1 MLRALFPDTV
11 YIPKQKYVHAPVKF
25 HSRTI
30 HSDVNA
36 LIDSGATENF
46 ISPELVEHFWIPTL
60 DVKPRVIRNVD
71 STSNQMGKVI
81 KAIILYVRYKGQR
94 TAHTFYVITLGDD
107 HMLLGMPF
115 LAVTNPDIDWT
126 NGQFIGQI
134 HVGTTDAHEW
144 KPEKGSK
151 EEGLFKPDKDID
163 EIEGRR
169 AYYRTEK
176 KDKDDTLK
184 FTTVEPEDY
193 MFIRKVEPESCKDAF
208 GATLGKAPI
217 RT

>member
-1 MLRALFPDTV
+1 MLRALFPDAV
-11 YIPKQKYVHAPVKF
+11 YIPKQKYVHIPVKF

-46 ISPELVEHFWIPTL
+46 ISPELVKHFWIPTL

-81 KAIILYVRYKGQR
+81 KAVIHNVQYKGQQ

-115 LAVTNPDIDWT
+115 LAATNPDIDWT
-126 NGQFIGQI
+126 NGEFIGQI
-134 HVGTTDAHEW
+134 HVGTTDAHKW
-144 KPEKGSK
+144 KPEQGSK
-151 EEGLFKPDKDID
+151 EEGPFEPDEDID

-169 AYYRTEK
+169 AYYTVGQKTVPMFGCFAKIEVEQIK
-176 KDKDDTLK
+176 K
-184 FTTVEPEDY
+184 
-193 MFIRKVEPESCKDAF
+193 IR
-208 GATLGKAPI
+208 
-217 RT
+217 